1 MTLFTEYGKR
11 RNEERGQLE
20 IDGPSRYVRLLLI
33 GAAFH
38 ERVCLRST
46 KRMTAKAVSAEDLV
60 AQVYLACRRMNRQGR
75 RSLRA
80 TRI

>member
-1 MTLFTEYGKR
+1 MALLSKNYGWVD
-11 RNEERGQLE
+11 EERGQLE

-33 GAAFH
+33 GAAVH
-38 ERVCLRST
+38 ERVCLRPT